1 MTSQP
6 FAVPALLFFIAAFP
20 LVFDFIP
27 RNRFYGI
34 RTALTLSDD
43 KIWYAVNRVAAAAIM
58 IGSLVYASV
67 AVLLPYDKLARD
79 NFKVFGIH
87 LAAFAIPLIISLVL
101 ARRYAKRFRRQS
113 SDPPVNRPGISGP
126 FEKPGP

>member
-6 FAVPALLFFIAAFP
+6 FAVPTLLFFIASVP

-58 IGSLVYASV
+58 TGSLVYAVV
-67 AVLLPYDKLARD
+67 AVILPYDKLARD

-87 LAAFAIPLIISLVL
+87 LAAFAIPIVMGLLL
-101 ARRYAKRFRRQS
+101 ARRTAKRFRRQA
-113 SDPPVNRPGISGP
+113 SDLPVNRPGNSDP
-126 FEKPGP
+126 FEKPDP